1 MKNISKLLTLL
12 GWLGRVYTV
21 NPFCFFSPQT
31 ASAPFFY
38 PFFRYFFTHNLNRL
52 DFLQPASEPTWR
64 PWYSWNV
71 IVSRTWRSGIL

>member
-1 MKNISKLLTLL
+1 MKNISIFIFNFSEAFATKLLTLL

-52 DFLQPASEPTWR
+52 DFLQPASEPT
-64 PWYSWNV
+64 
-71 IVSRTWRSGIL
+71 